1 MKSKYF
7 SAISLLALGTF
18 AMSAEAKEEK
28 IGIVNF
34 ATCITESKYGKQ
46 EQEAFES
53 IKTQMT
59 SLIED
64 SEKQLNEIAAKF
76 NDPDYMDGLSP
87 EGEQE
92 LKAKFQSLQEE
103 MARYQQQYYQLI
115 NQANYK
121 LVQTM
126 SNYIQ
131 SASKSVAQ
139 KKKLDYVINKDAVFF
154 YNTDYDI
161 TSEII
166 QEMNKDFDKAKQNN
180 ENASKAAAVSAPS
193 EKKD

>member
-166 QEMNKDFDKAKQNN
+166 QEMNKDFDKSKQNN
-180 ENASKAAAVSAPS
+180 ENASKAAAVSAQS